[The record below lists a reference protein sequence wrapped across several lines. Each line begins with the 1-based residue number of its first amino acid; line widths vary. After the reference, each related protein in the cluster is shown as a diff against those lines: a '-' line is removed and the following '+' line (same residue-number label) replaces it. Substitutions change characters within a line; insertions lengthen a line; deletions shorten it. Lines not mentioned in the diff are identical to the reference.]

1 MKSFS
6 FLSVVVVAAVAGI
19 AHGQSGPKPGWHDSY
34 SIGGKCYCDTTFDH
48 NIGGVIIPGTGGMT
62 ARQACAR
69 AGNGPESIGD
79 EKRLY
84 YNDIQCGNGPAND
97 AGDEDWCPGRVD
109 LGTNNKSG
117 CNDKGPKF
125 DFTADNTPE
134 DPTPEPTRGF
144 VEEPGAAF
152 RQ

>member
-1 MKSFS
+1 
-6 FLSVVVVAAVAGI
+6 
-19 AHGQSGPKPGWHDSY
+19 
-34 SIGGKCYCDTTFDH
+34 
-48 NIGGVIIPGTGGMT
+48 MT